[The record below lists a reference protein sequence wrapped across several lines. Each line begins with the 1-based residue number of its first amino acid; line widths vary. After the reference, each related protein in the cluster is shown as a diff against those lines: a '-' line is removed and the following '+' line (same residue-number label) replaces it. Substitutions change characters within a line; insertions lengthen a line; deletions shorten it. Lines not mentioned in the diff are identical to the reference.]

1 MSQQNVP
8 MKNCNAVYMLEFC
21 ILNSLM
27 FSIKTYRIDRG
38 YQGVMKRWGFK
49 GMPASHGVTK
59 SHRRGGTIGSG
70 GEKARVIAG
79 QKMPG
84 HMGREKR
91 ILRGL
96 KVSS

>member
-1 MSQQNVP
+1 M
-8 MKNCNAVYMLEFC
+8 
-21 ILNSLM
+21 
-27 FSIKTYRIDRG
+27 YRIDRG

-70 GEKARVIAG
+70 GEKARVIPG

-84 HMGREKR
+84 HMGRERR

-96 KVSS
+96 KVSPHCVMCLFCLAFFLK